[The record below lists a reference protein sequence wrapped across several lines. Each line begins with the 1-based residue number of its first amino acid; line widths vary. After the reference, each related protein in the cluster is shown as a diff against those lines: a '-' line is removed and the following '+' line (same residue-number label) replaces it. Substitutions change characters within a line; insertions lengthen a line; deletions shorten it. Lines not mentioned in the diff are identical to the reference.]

1 MSGPASQPDGREEG
15 GDASPSLLAIVTA
28 LPEELAPFRRRA
40 AHVRAARV
48 QSSRYF
54 LGDLAGTPVVMTC
67 TGVGRARAERGA
79 RALLDAFSVRGLV
92 GAGLAGGLS
101 PGLGGGEILVGSPV
115 RDATAAVGAPDA
127 SWVERALRSEGAPR
141 RATLVTVD
149 RLLWSA
155 AGKASL
161 WSTCSPAQ
169 PAAVDL
175 ESAAWARV
183 AAERGIPYL
192 IVRSVLDRA
201 EEDLPE
207 FLARCQDPDG
217 GLSRAKVARH
227 ALLRPRLVPG
237 LIALRAR
244 TRSGGERLADFVEG
258 LLRGETAPGP
268 GGHGAVEL
276 GDNTPSREKAVTS

>member
-1 MSGPASQPDGREEG
+1 MSGPASQPGARGEG

-40 AHVRAARV
+40 SNRRSARV
-48 QSSRYF
+48 LSARYF
-54 LGDLAGTPVVMTC
+54 LGRLAGRPVVMAC
-67 TGVGRARAERGA
+67 TGAGRGRAEQGA

-92 GAGLAGGLS
+92 GAGVAGGLS
-101 PGLGGGEILVGSPV
+101 PGLGVGEILVGDPV
-115 RDATAAVGAPDA
+115 RDGSAAVRAPDA
-127 SWVERALRSEGAPR
+127 SWVERALRSQGAPR

-155 AGKASL
+155 QGKASL
-161 WSTCSPAQ
+161 WGTCSSAQ

-192 IVRSVLDRA
+192 ILRSVLDRA
-201 EEDLPE
+201 EEDLSE

-217 GLSRAKVARH
+217 GLSRARVVRH

-237 LIALRAR
+237 LLALRAR

-258 LLRGETAPGP
+258 LLREEAARGSS
-268 GGHGAVEL
+268 GHGRAEM
-276 GDNTPSREKAVTS
+276 GDNTPSRAKAVTS